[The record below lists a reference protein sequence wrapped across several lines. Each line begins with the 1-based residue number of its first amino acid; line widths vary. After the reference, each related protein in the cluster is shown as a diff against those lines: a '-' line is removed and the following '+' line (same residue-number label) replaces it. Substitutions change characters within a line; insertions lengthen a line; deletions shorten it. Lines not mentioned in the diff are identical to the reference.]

1 MKNII
6 MAAAVLGSLIM
17 AHPAFDA
24 LAAQGQTPEVILSE
38 NVSFRIE
45 VVAEGFEQP
54 WAMAF
59 LPDGRAL
66 VTDRIAGEITLL
78 DVVTGEKTLLEGV
91 PESNFENLSG
101 GLLDILVHP
110 DFAENNLI
118 YFSYASPLHDRTS
131 AVVDRAR
138 LDGNRLV
145 DRERLFE
152 AWPRF
157 KYVAHLGLRLVL
169 KDGCLFIAVGD
180 RYVRDLAQVL
190 NTHNGKIIRL
200 FEDGA
205 VPADNPFI
213 STGGALPEIWSY
225 GHRNIQG
232 MALHPETGELWT
244 HEHGPR
250 GGDEVNIIEPGFNY
264 GWPIITYG
272 EEYDDGPV
280 GEGLTEKEGMTQPLY
295 YYVPSI
301 APSGMEFYTG
311 DAFPEWQGNL
321 FIGALAMTHL
331 NRLVLNGNE
340 VVREERLLLDQ
351 TWRVR
356 FVRQGLD
363 GFLYL
368 GNDMGMIVRLRP
380 SD

>member
-1 MKNII
+1 M
-6 MAAAVLGSLIM
+6 
-17 AHPAFDA
+17 
-24 LAAQGQTPEVILSE
+24 
-38 NVSFRIE
+38 
-45 VVAEGFEQP
+45 
-54 WAMAF
+54 
-59 LPDGRAL
+59 
-66 VTDRIAGEITLL
+66 
-78 DVVTGEKTLLEGV
+78 
-91 PESNFENLSG
+91 
-101 GLLDILVHP
+101 
-110 DFAENNLI
+110 
-118 YFSYASPLHDRTS
+118 
-131 AVVDRAR
+131 
-138 LDGNRLV
+138 
-145 DRERLFE
+145 
-152 AWPRF
+152 
-157 KYVAHLGLRLVL
+157 
-169 KDGCLFIAVGD
+169 
-180 RYVRDLAQVL
+180 
-190 NTHNGKIIRL
+190 
-200 FEDGA
+200 
-205 VPADNPFI
+205 
-213 STGGALPEIWSY
+213 
-225 GHRNIQG
+225 
-232 MALHPETGELWT
+232 
-244 HEHGPR
+244 
-250 GGDEVNIIEPGFNY
+250 NIIEPGFNY